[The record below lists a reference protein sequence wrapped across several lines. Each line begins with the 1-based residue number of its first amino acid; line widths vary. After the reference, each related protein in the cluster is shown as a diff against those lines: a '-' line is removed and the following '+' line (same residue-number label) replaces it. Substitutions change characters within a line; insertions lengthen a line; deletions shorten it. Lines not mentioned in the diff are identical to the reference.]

1 MTNIQ
6 VGIIGDYDET
16 FPPHLQTD
24 AALRHSAEDL
34 EIKVSSGWLPT
45 DQQHDYEL
53 FDALWCAPG
62 SPYKSLD
69 GALQGVRF
77 ARENGKPLLGTCGG
91 FQHVVLEYGRNVMGL
106 KDAAHAEY
114 DPYASQLFVVPLS
127 CSLKGQSL
135 PIEILPESRAADAYG
150 CLSAE
155 ETYYCNFGLN
165 PAYRESL
172 EDAGLVTSGW
182 DLQHETRIVEIPSH
196 PFYIATLF
204 VPQSRSTHA
213 MPHPL
218 ISAFMTVAVERKK

>member
-1 MTNIQ
+1 
-6 VGIIGDYDET
+6 
-16 FPPHLQTD
+16 
-24 AALRHSAEDL
+24 
-34 EIKVSSGWLPT
+34 
-45 DQQHDYEL
+45 
-53 FDALWCAPG
+53 
-62 SPYKSLD
+62 
-69 GALQGVRF
+69 
-77 ARENGKPLLGTCGG
+77 
-91 FQHVVLEYGRNVMGL
+91 MGL

-150 CLSAE
+150 CFSAE

-182 DLQHETRIVEIPSH
+182 DSQHETRIVEIPSH

-218 ISAFMTVAVERKK
+218 ISAFMTVAVERRK